1 MIDKLN
7 AYGVALK
14 TLNGLTISNEDA
26 VKQMALAFS
35 TMTPEKMAS
44 FAATNKLNQALL
56 EEILL
61 HTECSEEVI
70 KSVLEHYSAAT
81 SKGVDKVA
89 TDSLTFSMSNLT
101 TAIKANIAAMAKWL
115 FLTPAGWLTL
125 AIAGATA
132 ATAAYLKFG
141 PTVENLT
148 ERFEEA
154 NDTYQATKNELSQLE
169 SQLSSV
175 KTRIEE
181 LDELAKNGRLTP
193 DQAAERQDLEKTN
206 QELERQLQVKQKLA
220 EIQAA
225 DAEQAAVN
233 LYEGKEY
240 RSITGDYRTGARG
253 EYSHVVEYD
262 GVEYVQDILDRM
274 RELRDEEAALNAEWD
289 SGSIASEAYQD
300 RLADIQAEYKK
311 LDAAIAETAPDL
323 QKTADSIQSTSG
335 ENYELKQSIIEVLDA
350 WLLFDATA
358 TEALAHLRQSAGTD
372 VKDAADHIVALGYLL
387 EDTDLLSGMDRVYAK
402 ADYNDAIS
410 NFTEQFGEFIDKAIE
425 AGVVSDDSR
434 ASIIKLA
441 EALIQVPD
449 AGSINV
455 FSPNLTGHIS
465 SIKTVEKN
473 IDSLSEALAEFR
485 DDGIVSFE
493 TFDEL
498 KTTFGNFD
506 TFESFIN
513 VAGNSASTM
522 AEVKKATNALA
533 EEYLNSKEFLSG
545 MTEATAEA
553 TIADLKHLGVTN
565 AKEFVMQRLAAAELE
580 ESMAAAGLTG
590 ALYDETGAIRD
601 EVAAHL
607 ASVGATEE
615 DLEALQN
622 LRLEKLKAKL
632 TSTDFVEASETTIAT
647 LMAETKAALGAG
659 KAYEILAKIEDWRAL
674 NSRAIATG
682 GRLYNYEKVMA
693 GYEAELDKLMADIEV
708 SDVDLNIGVKPSKKS
723 GKSAAEEAAEKVKD
737 AFSAVYNE
745 WKHRLDMQEITLEQF
760 YAWLD
765 GDEGYKKYFDK
776 SKYLIDEYRKY
787 EKEAFDGMKEVR
799 EGYIQDID
807 HEISLLDGEKDKE
820 NEIIA
825 LYEEKRKQLMAL
837 LEAHKEYLRSVGVSE
852 VEILRNDDVQ
862 DLVSR
867 LHEIEKSV
875 GDIQQSVH
883 DAISDNINN
892 LIELTEELIRKYCE
906 DLIDSLEDQ
915 KDEYAKLIELRK
927 ELLQLSER
935 EADYQDSIAEKTERL
950 AEIENQLAA
959 LKRDNSREARLEEG
973 ALKEEQ
979 KELQKELAD
988 EQRDHYIESAED
1000 ALDKEQEAFEKMQ
1013 DEKIEEIE
1021 DFLDSNLRVNQAALN
1036 QLDNMNAKLYQKL
1049 ENYALNYTDT
1059 TREELLS
1066 MWEDAT
1072 AAAEKYGSVTNASK
1086 MYADSDVDSEAQAI
1100 VRQMRDNG
1108 SKYGAASAEERKRL
1122 ADSSLK
1128 LGAQLGELLG
1138 MPVYRDD
1145 NGTWWIGDKELFKV
1159 YHTGTAAAGG
1169 SPTLK
1174 QNEVFAKLED
1184 TEMVLPRG
1192 PQAVI
1197 EKLFDFDLGAMLDKW
1212 MKPLTSTFVPAQQM
1226 QFAGAGGPSI
1236 VIDAPIHMTGDL
1248 TEETLRVL
1256 KNHPRVIADAVSK
1269 QLRNY

>member
-1 MIDKLN
+1 MAITSRLN
-7 AYGVALK
+7 AYGAALTTVK
-14 TLNGLTISNEDA
+14 SLSADNADA
-26 VKQMALAFS
+26 IETMALAFKA
-35 TMTPEKMAS
+35 MTTEKIKN
-44 FAATNKLNQALL
+44 FVATNNLSKALL
-56 EEILL
+56 EEILVQADL
-61 HTECSEEVI
+61 DQEVI
-70 KSVLEHYSAAT
+70 ESILSYHASTMA
-81 SKGVDKVA
+81 KGTDKVA
-89 TDSLTFSMSNLT
+89 SDSLTFSMSNLT
-101 TAIKANIAAMAKWL
+101 TAIRANIAAMAKWL

-175 KTRIEE
+175 KTSIEE

-220 EIQAA
+220 EVQAA
-225 DAEQAAVN
+225 DTEQAAVN

-274 RELRDEEAALNAEWD
+274 RELRDEEAALNADWD
-289 SGSIASEAYQD
+289 SGSIASEAYRD
-300 RLADIQAEYKK
+300 RLAGIQDEYKK

-335 ENYELKQSIIEVLDA
+335 ENYELKQSIIAVLDA

-372 VKDAADHIVALGYLL
+372 VKAAADHIVALGYLL
-387 EDTDLLSGMDRVYAK
+387 EDTDLLSGADRVNAK
-402 ADYNDAIS
+402 SDYNDAIS
-410 NFTEQFGEFIDKAIE
+410 NFTEQFSEFIDKAIE

-441 EALIQVPD
+441 EALVQVPD
-449 AGSINV
+449 VGSIDV
-455 FSPNLTGHIS
+455 FSPNLTAHIS
-465 SIKTVEKN
+465 SIKTVEDN
-473 IDSLSEALAEFR
+473 INSLSEALAEFR

-506 TFESFIN
+506 TFENFIN

-522 AEVKKATNALA
+522 AEVKEATNALA
-533 EEYLNSKEFLSG
+533 EEYLNKTEFLG
-545 MTEATAEA
+545 NMTDATAEA
-553 TIADLKHLGVTN
+553 TIAELKHLGVTN
-565 AKEFVMQRLAAAELE
+565 AEEVVMQRVAAARLE
-580 ESMAAAGLTG
+580 AKLESAGLADVTWESARQFLYEAGAAETDISALQALRAAKLENKVSCTDFLTAESSVIVGLMKEAEAAGIATASLK
-590 ALYDETGAIRD
+590 ALYEMRTIEDNPLLKGLTFSERTD
-601 EVAAHL
+601 KLNSLVAQAK
-607 ASVGATEE
+607 A
-615 DLEALQN
+615 DLKEFSADLTVPAL
-622 LRLEKLKAKL
+622 KL
-632 TSTDFVEASETTIAT
+632 TPKES
-647 LMAETKAALGAG
+647 
-659 KAYEILAKIEDWRAL
+659 
-674 NSRAIATG
+674 
-682 GRLYNYEKVMA
+682 
-693 GYEAELDKLMADIEV
+693 
-708 SDVDLNIGVKPSKKS
+708 S
-723 GKSAAEEAAEKVKD
+723 GKSAAEKAAEQAKN

-776 SKYLIDEYRKY
+776 SKELIDEYRKY

-837 LEAHKEYLRSVGVSE
+837 LEAHKEYLRSAGVSE

-988 EQRDHYIESAED
+988 EQRDHYIESAEN

-1212 MKPLTSTFVPAQQM
+1212 IKPLTSTFVPAQQM

>member
-225 DAEQAAVN
+225 NTEQAAVN

-289 SGSIASEAYQD
+289 SGSIASEAYRD
-300 RLADIQAEYKK
+300 RLAGIQDEYKK

-335 ENYELKQSIIEVLDA
+335 ENYELKQSIIAVLDA

-372 VKDAADHIVALGYLL
+372 VKAAADHIVALGYLL
-387 EDTDLLSGMDRVYAK
+387 EDTDLLSGMDRVNAK
-402 ADYNDAIS
+402 ADYNDAVS
-410 NFTEQFGEFIDKAIE
+410 NFTEQFSEFIDKAIE

-441 EALIQVPD
+441 EALVQMPD
-449 AGSINV
+449 VGSIDV
-455 FSPNLTGHIS
+455 FSPNLTAHIS
-465 SIKTVEKN
+465 SIKTVEEN
-473 IDSLSEALAEFR
+473 IGSLSEALAEFR

-506 TFESFIN
+506 TFENFIN

-522 AEVKKATNALA
+522 AEVKEATNALA
-533 EEYLNSKEFLSG
+533 EEYLNKTEFLG
-545 MTEATAEA
+545 NMTDATVEA
-553 TIADLKHLGVTN
+553 TIAELKHLGVTN
-565 AKEFVMQRLAAAELE
+565 AEEVVMQRVAAARLE
-580 ESMAAAGLTG
+580 AKLESAGLADATWESARQFLYEAGAAEADISALQALRAAKLENKVSCTDFLTAESSVIVGLMKEAEAAGIATASLK
-590 ALYDETGAIRD
+590 ALYEMRTTEDNPLLKGLTFSERTD
-601 EVAAHL
+601 KLNSLVAQVKA
-607 ASVGATEE
+607 
-615 DLEALQN
+615 DLKEFSADLTVPAL
-622 LRLEKLKAKL
+622 KL
-632 TSTDFVEASETTIAT
+632 TPKES
-647 LMAETKAALGAG
+647 
-659 KAYEILAKIEDWRAL
+659 
-674 NSRAIATG
+674 
-682 GRLYNYEKVMA
+682 
-693 GYEAELDKLMADIEV
+693 
-708 SDVDLNIGVKPSKKS
+708 S
-723 GKSAAEEAAEKVKD
+723 GKSAAEQKIEDTKN
-737 AFSAVYNE
+737 AFASVYNE
-745 WKHRLDMQEITLEQF
+745 WKHQLDMQQITLEQF
-760 YAWLD
+760 YDWLD
-765 GDEGYKKYFDK
+765 DDSKGYKAYFDK
-776 SKYLIDEYRKY
+776 SKDYIEEYRKY
-787 EKEAFDGMKEVR
+787 EKEVFDGMKEVR